1 MAFLSN
7 PAILV
12 QIGHQ
17 SGVNVSAGRQHRLS
31 VSKHSMIHPLDGVR
45 EKVIRA
51 EAHLATLRT
60 EVQSHKNKCT
70 VLANKHSDEESLFD
84 LYANFPDP
92 AFSLSCVI
100 SDCIHN
106 LRTALDYLVYEL
118 ASRNGEPA
126 IHSLFPICNT
136 SNTYHRQVAERD
148 RLHNVPD
155 KAQAIIESFQPY
167 NARAGKRF
175 SHPLYILNKL
185 TSAERYQMLAL
196 TVMCRAHPIFIL
208 NESNGQKVI
217 QGTSITKAFQDGAR
231 ILEQRLTGIQSDE
244 VVMHIQRGIY
254 LPFKDLPWADSA
266 VDTVL
271 SKVVW
276 FVKDQVVPRFEP
288 FFDQRCQG
296 SVYFASH
303 S

>member
-1 MAFLSN
+1 
-7 PAILV
+7 
-12 QIGHQ
+12 
-17 SGVNVSAGRQHRLS
+17 
-31 VSKHSMIHPLDGVR
+31 MIHPLDRVR
-45 EKVIRA
+45 EKIIRA
-51 EAHLATLRT
+51 EAHLATLRA
-60 EVQSHKNKCT
+60 EVQSHKEKCT
-70 VLANKHSDEESLFD
+70 VLAKKCSNEDSLFD

-92 AFSLSCVI
+92 PNSLSCIV

-106 LRTALDYLVYEL
+106 LRVALDYLVYEL
-118 ASRNGEPA
+118 ASRNGKPA

-136 SNTYHRQVAERD
+136 SNTYHRQVAERG

-155 KAQAIIESFQPY
+155 TAQAIIESLQPY
-167 NARAGKRF
+167 NARGDKRF

-185 TSAERYQMLAL
+185 TSAEKYQMLAL
-196 TVMCRAHPIFIL
+196 TVMCRANPIFIL

-254 LPFKDLPWADSA
+254 LPFKDLPWVDSA

-276 FVKDQVVPRFEP
+276 FVKDQVVPQFEP
-288 FFDQRCQG
+288 FFDQRCEG
-296 SVYFASH
+296 SVYSASN
-303 S
+303 